1 MALLLDLEIQ
11 NLTAVTMSTTPAPSA
26 FEIALD
32 KFKKELRPKHRTAFQ
47 KTTLDD
53 LLAEIDKIQKD
64 QHSTR
69 RLQAIGRLKPTL
81 EALNQLGKV
90 VETFV
95 NTSEIVAF
103 VWVRNNKSSS
113 LATLLTN
120 ETRRDRSSC

>member
-1 MALLLDLEIQ
+1 MA
-11 NLTAVTMSTTPAPSA
+11 TTPAPSA
-26 FEIALD
+26 FEVALD

-53 LLAEIDKIQKD
+53 LLVEIDKIQKD

-103 VWVRNNKSSS
+103 VWVRPANESSSS
-113 LATLLTN
+113 LVTCSPTKPAGTYQAVDTGMPT
-120 ETRRDRSSC
+120 E

>member
-1 MALLLDLEIQ
+1 MATDSSP
-11 NLTAVTMSTTPAPSA
+11 TA
-26 FEIALD
+26 FEQALAE
-32 KFKKELRPKHRTAFQ
+32 FKKELKPKQQAAFQ
-47 KTTLDD
+47 KTTLPD
-53 LLAEIDKIQKD
+53 LLAAIDNIQKD

-103 VWVRNNKSSS
+103 VWVSIPQTQHLGLSSS
-113 LATLLTN
+113 QLTRDSRQGPIKLLLQVCL
-120 ETRRDRSSC
+120 DSSRMF